1 MTAIATDEWP
11 STTGG
16 QDRVLAAPLWRL
28 PSAAQKQRTLHP
40 ASAVGDIG
48 SSDIGQPD
56 NWLSFGFA
64 FVGGYGDAAGFILAK
79 TFTGHV
85 TGNLVLAAIAI
96 VAHDWR
102 STFAHFSAVT
112 CFLAGIPLSVLIARL
127 PAGWPPL
134 PLLTTVV
141 GIEVIL
147 IIAAYLALA
156 SHAAAGVEVLVI
168 CLSLALGLQN
178 GAFRGTG
185 GISVHTNYL
194 TGMITGLIA
203 GKVEKFALQV
213 APGGAIGTDPK
224 SRLLF
229 GIWAVFVLG
238 AVTGAAAVLNFKEPA
253 ILGAALILLA
263 IIVRNSVK
271 VLRSHPAG

>member
-1 MTAIATDEWP
+1 MAMVMDGWP
-11 STTGG
+11 LTKSR
-16 QDRVLAAPLWRL
+16 QDQALAAPLRGL
-28 PSAAQKQRTLHP
+28 PSAAHEQPALPP
-40 ASAVGDIG
+40 ASAVGAVA

-56 NWLSFGFA
+56 KWLSFGFA
-64 FVGGYGDAAGFILAK
+64 FVGGYGDAAGFLLAK

-96 VAHDWR
+96 AAHDWR
-102 STFAHFSAVT
+102 HTFAHFSAVT
-112 CFLAGIPLSVLIARL
+112 CFLAGIPLSVWIARL
-127 PAGWPPL
+127 PAAWSPW

-147 IIAAYLALA
+147 IKVAYLALA
-156 SHAAAGVEVLVI
+156 SHATAGVEIFVI

-178 GAFRGTG
+178 GAFRRTG

-203 GKVEKFALQV
+203 GKVEKFASQV
-213 APGGAIGTDPK
+213 TPGRATPRDPK
-224 SRLLF
+224 SGLLF

-238 AVTGAAAVLNFKEPA
+238 AVRGSMAVLHFKEPA
-253 ILGAALILLA
+253 IFGAGLILLA
-263 IIVRNSVK
+263 IIVRNSVT
-271 VLRSHPAG
+271 VLRARPAR